1 MTVLQ
6 LQTLQHYL
14 EPLLHLLLITYCGSW
29 GTLFGILLRKAHQIA
44 VTEILNKGYINCN
57 KVKFSPFCMGWFEN
71 TDWNK
76 INLKPTN
83 TNFARF
89 AYSLEEEDDDDF
101 TSIRKISYTSDD
113 DEVAVCEIEKNR
125 GVALVNN
132 D

>member
-1 MTVLQ
+1 
-6 LQTLQHYL
+6 
-14 EPLLHLLLITYCGSW
+14 
-29 GTLFGILLRKAHQIA
+29 
-44 VTEILNKGYINCN
+44 
-57 KVKFSPFCMGWFEN
+57 MGWFEN
-71 TDWNK
+71 TDRNK

>member
-1 MTVLQ
+1 
-6 LQTLQHYL
+6 
-14 EPLLHLLLITYCGSW
+14 
-29 GTLFGILLRKAHQIA
+29 
-44 VTEILNKGYINCN
+44 
-57 KVKFSPFCMGWFEN
+57 MGWFEN

-76 INLKPTN
+76 INLKPVDTS
-83 TNFARF
+83 FARF